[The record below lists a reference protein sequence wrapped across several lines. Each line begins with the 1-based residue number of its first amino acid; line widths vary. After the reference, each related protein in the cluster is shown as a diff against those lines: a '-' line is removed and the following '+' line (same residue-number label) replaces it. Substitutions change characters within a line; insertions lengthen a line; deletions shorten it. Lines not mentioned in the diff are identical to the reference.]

1 MNARKSVTME
11 EGRRMAAVVS
21 VVGHANT
28 GKTTLIAGII
38 NSLAARGYRVAAVKH
53 AAHGYEIDNRGKDSW
68 QFFQAG
74 ANRVVVVGPESLTVH
89 TRHDAEPTLA
99 ELAGMIEDVD
109 LILAEGFK
117 SQPGPKIEVLRQGFS
132 ERRLSLGSDLAAVV
146 SDMPVGNDV
155 PVFRPDK
162 IEPLSDF
169 IESRFLQN
177 SGLSPLTSQMSDR

>member
-1 MNARKSVTME
+1 
-11 EGRRMAAVVS
+11 MAAVVS

-38 NSLAARGYRVAAVKH
+38 NSLAARGYRVGAVKH
-53 AAHGYEIDNRGKDSW
+53 AAHGYEIDSPGKDSR

-74 ANRVVVVGPESLTVH
+74 ASRVVVVGPKSLTVH
-89 TRHDAEPTLA
+89 TRLHTEPTLA
-99 ELAGMIEDVD
+99 ELAGLIGDVD

-132 ERRLSLGSDLAAVV
+132 ERRLSLGSDLVAVV
-146 SDMPVGNDV
+146 SDMPVGKEV

-169 IESRFLQN
+169 IASRFLQN
-177 SGLSPLTSQMSDR
+177 NAQHPTRWSSARPSSSSSDH